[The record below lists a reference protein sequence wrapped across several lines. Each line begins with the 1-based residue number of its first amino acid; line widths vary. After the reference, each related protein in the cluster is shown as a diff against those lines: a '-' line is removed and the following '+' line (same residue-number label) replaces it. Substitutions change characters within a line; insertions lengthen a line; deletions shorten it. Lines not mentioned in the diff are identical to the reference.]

1 MQLFK
6 DCPAFAPQ
14 LLSECL
20 GVELPEFDQAV
31 LQCADLGEVVPVER
45 RADAVVGLLD
55 TALIARI
62 EKHDKTEMLIVVEV
76 QNEFV
81 EEKVYR
87 WAEYCGVSAD
97 RSRCPVALL
106 VLCPDQDDAD
116 RYDRWFELGPGFRL
130 KPQVLGPDRLPVM
143 ASPEDVARSP
153 ELAVLAFAA
162 HPEAPGAVK
171 TLVEGLERI
180 DPHDA
185 AKYTEYT
192 LTLLDGKVRDEL
204 EETATM
210 SPVRYRSEYTDRF
223 VEEGQEKGLREGLFL
238 VLESRGIALSAEDRR
253 RIEACRDQGEIKRWY
268 ARALAASTA
277 EELFRD

>member
-6 DCPAFAPQ
+6 DRPAFAPQ

-62 EKHDKTEMLIVVEV
+62 EKHEKTEMLIVVEV
-76 QNEFV
+76 QTGFV

-106 VLCPDQDDAD
+106 VLCPDQGDAD
-116 RYDRWFELGPGFRL
+116 RYDRWFDLGPGFRL
-130 KPQVLGPDRLPVM
+130 KPQVLGPDRLPAVTS
-143 ASPEDVARSP
+143 AEDVARSP

-162 HPEAPGAVK
+162 HPDAPRRTEGPGA
-171 TLVEGLERI
+171 GL
-180 DPHDA
+180 
-185 AKYTEYT
+185 
-192 LTLLDGKVRDEL
+192 GKDR
-204 EETATM
+204 
-210 SPVRYRSEYTDRF
+210 PPRS
-223 VEEGQEKGLREGLFL
+223 RE
-238 VLESRGIALSAEDRR
+238 IH
-253 RIEACRDQGEIKRWY
+253 
-268 ARALAASTA
+268 
-277 EELFRD
+277 